1 MKFNEF
7 VSGVEKETSTEM
19 TRDSQVIIDCS
30 RDDVEALED
39 DNSLK
44 KETEKQERD
53 NNERT
58 VTEERT
64 EPTVRRSNRETSR
77 PNYYGI
83 WVNSVN
89 TITEP
94 LTVKEALSSSEKEN
108 WKGAMQAEFESLH
121 SNKVWDLVLPS
132 KDQKVINSKWVL

>member
-1 MKFNEF
+1 MKFNKF
-7 VSGVEKETSTEM
+7 VSRVEKETPAEV

-39 DNSLK
+39 DNSSRE
-44 KETEKQERD
+44 ETEEQERD
-53 NNERT
+53 NKEST

-64 EPTVRRSNRETSR
+64 EPTVRQSNCETSH
-77 PNYYGI
+77 PDYYGV

-108 WKGAMQAEFESLH
+108 WKGAM
-121 SNKVWDLVLPS
+121 
-132 KDQKVINSKWVL
+132 